1 MSANDDRIARWR
13 ARREAEKASREAH
26 PDLPTDLAVI
36 ASRAEALG
44 QGDVESAEPI
54 LELLV
59 ESLRL
64 MPREKVGERRRIY
77 DAIARGI
84 EKGVEQ
90 SGDPQSDYAE
100 LRRRQLRALIR
111 VVENDLRLGI
121 DPVGPGYRPSDI
133 DEPLARLA
141 DNYSRRKAK
150 LQSAAGRS
158 SMDGEEAY
166 QLTVSAEDE
175 GDLLYL
181 RDRLAIIDGA
191 RRFAAHDALLPGFS
205 AWRALLR
212 FQFAF
217 LRSESRFALLWSF
230 IGPAMLIAILS
241 GGYYFLGARNILNM
255 DVPTFAMIGGT
266 TWYMLRNAMF
276 RTSTSFHNKRA
287 LLNFRPLTPVMTG
300 LSAGLIYMAS
310 YVFVFPVL
318 IIGGYLL
325 DFFTL
330 PHNVIGV
337 IFWVAVTGV
346 TGLAIG
352 ANFGVISTIWPFFRN
367 LGAVIQR
374 SMMAVSGTFLVS
386 EQLPVA
392 QRDFILWSPL
402 THAVQLVRQA
412 YFEGYVSDDAS
423 PEYLFTCIGV
433 LSVTAAIGQRLVRHR
448 TFPA

>member
-1 MSANDDRIARWR
+1 MSPNDDRIARWR
-13 ARREAEKASREAH
+13 ARREAEKTSREAH

-44 QGDVESAEPI
+44 RGGEEDAGPI
-54 LELLV
+54 LVLIT

-64 MPREKVGERRRIY
+64 LPRESVGDRRKIY

-84 EKGVEQ
+84 EKGVEEA
-90 SGDPQSDYAE
+90 GDPQSDYAE
-100 LRRRQLRALIR
+100 LRRRQLRTLIR
-111 VVENDLRLGI
+111 VVEVDARAGM
-121 DPVGPGYRPSDI
+121 DPVADGYRPSGY
-133 DEPLARLA
+133 DEALGALAESYAKRKARSETLAR
-141 DNYSRRKAK
+141 R
-150 LQSAAGRS
+150 SA
-158 SMDGEEAY
+158 MDGGEAY
-166 QLTVSAEDE
+166 ELTVPVEDE

-181 RDRLAIIDGA
+181 RDRLAVIDGA
-191 RRFAAHDALLPGFS
+191 RRFAAHDALLPGLS

-212 FQFAF
+212 LQFAF
-217 LRSESRFALLWSF
+217 LRSESRIALLWSF

-241 GGYYFLGARNILNM
+241 AGYFFLGARNILNM

-276 RTSTSFHNKRA
+276 RTSAAFHSKRA
-287 LLNFRPLTPVMTG
+287 LLNFRQLTPVMTG
-300 LSAGLIYMAS
+300 LSAGLIYMFS
-310 YVFVFPVL
+310 YIFVFPVL

-325 DFFTL
+325 HFFTL
-330 PHNVIGV
+330 PHDVIGV
-337 IFWVAVTGV
+337 AFWVAITGI

-367 LGAVIQR
+367 LGPVIQR

-386 EQLPVA
+386 EQLPVEH
-392 QRDFILWSPL
+392 RDLILWSPL
-402 THAVQLVRQA
+402 THAVQLVRQS
-412 YFEGYVSDDAS
+412 YFEGYVSDDAN

-433 LSVTAAIGQRLVRHR
+433 LCVTAAIGQRLVRHR